1 MVSWNE
7 CSFFHIKINILFN
20 QKMFTAVYTVGFFIH
35 NVFLFFQSKR
45 FDVVLVPLEKN
56 FVLMATAGKIN
67 INCGIDMYQTSGV
80 DRDEKVS
87 KECRWG
93 G

>member
-1 MVSWNE
+1 
-7 CSFFHIKINILFN
+7 
-20 QKMFTAVYTVGFFIH
+20 MFTAVYTVGFFIH

-93 G
+93 EVG